1 MIRHKNYKDI
11 TYKHYDNVFMSTE
24 KYPDF
29 EELNPEFE
37 KFEIS
42 PILQDLDFNYAEE
55 IASSLAFQ
63 LGYETCYLDGGNLS
77 NEEYEKA
84 KNDISSIVGENWP
97 ESVEEAYSRGCAQ
110 GCWDT

>member
-1 MIRHKNYKDI
+1 MVRHNNYKEI
-11 TYKHYDNVFMSTE
+11 AYKHYNNVFIKTE

-37 KFEIS
+37 KFKIS
-42 PILQDLDFNYAEE
+42 SVLQDLDFNYAEE

-63 LGYETCYLDGGNLS
+63 LGYETCYLDGESLS

-84 KNDISSIVGENWP
+84 KKDISSIVGENWP
-97 ESVEEAYSRGCAQ
+97 EGVKEAYSRGCAQ